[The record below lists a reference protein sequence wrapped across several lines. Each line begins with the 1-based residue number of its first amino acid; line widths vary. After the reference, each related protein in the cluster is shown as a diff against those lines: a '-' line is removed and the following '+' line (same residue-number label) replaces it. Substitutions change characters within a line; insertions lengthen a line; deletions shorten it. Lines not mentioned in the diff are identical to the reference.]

1 MQLLSNNKRR
11 EKNAALPSRVWRRF
25 LRCAGAEN
33 GGRRQCGRG
42 QRHDG
47 RPSDFI
53 NEPESNES
61 ESRQAEM
68 SAVET
73 TAATT
78 SFVSLAFCLLHA
90 SEDSV
95 EDEGILTEILHR
107 IRYTSAIRKIK

>member
-1 MQLLSNNKRR
+1 
-11 EKNAALPSRVWRRF
+11 
-25 LRCAGAEN
+25 
-33 GGRRQCGRG
+33 
-42 QRHDG
+42 
-47 RPSDFI
+47 
-53 NEPESNES
+53 
-61 ESRQAEM
+61 M